1 MEEEMAQKLM
11 SEKEKAAITMR
22 FFALRDE
29 GKEDEAMTLFKTIP
43 MPPFLA
49 KITKEKM
56 GAEYLN
62 GWNLAGAEAKFG
74 SGWLNQCY
82 NQPYKIYSGI

>member
-1 MEEEMAQKLM
+1 MSGQLM
-11 SEKEKAAITMR
+11 SEKEKAAITMK
-22 FFALRDE
+22 FFALRDA

-56 GAEYLN
+56 GTEYLN
-62 GWNLAGAEAKFG
+62 GWNLAEAEAKFG
-74 SGWLNQCY
+74 SDWLNR
-82 NQPYKIYSGI
+82 